1 MSRLA
6 ERFIEQ
12 GIQQSMQQG
21 EARILIRLLQRKFGD
36 LPEDIRQRIEAA
48 DVDTLLVWS
57 DRVLTARN
65 LEEVVRS

>member
-65 LEEVVRS
+65 LEEVMRS